1 MILAQ
6 HGYAASDRVEKGVQ
20 DTSIDGVII
29 SASNIKPAD
38 VPAKIKAIQAASSSA
53 EIYFDPEYYANFIDK
68 ADKYGKLSDYDYFLQ
83 PKTLSELASPK
94 ALLNVTKTVLDLQ
107 AKWGL
112 NKLISPSIEIPTFGS
127 AHETYSLSLLNS
139 SIEYVEDNFK
149 DKELYGT
156 ILINENAFNDL
167 SRMAD
172 FLDAVT
178 RVKGIRGFYVVADR
192 TGSTRAFWDNPQN
205 LAAYMYLINALAL
218 NKKEVVLGY
227 CDGTAL
233 LGLAT
238 GAKHASVGW
247 WQNSTNFTKKRF
259 IKSGGKRRKQYY
271 SKQLMNSIYVDG
283 ELSVLV
289 DKGYADM
296 VANTTKYDTDFSQ
309 DPLNEQWTDEQ
320 AILHRWAAMKATVD
334 VVMAEPDT
342 DSRLLKLETELK
354 SARTIYKEVSG
365 QLPGGF
371 DIATGPSKVDVWL
384 NAINIYKN
392 GVL

>member
-1 MILAQ
+1 M
-6 HGYAASDRVEKGVQ
+6 EKGLQ

-29 SASNIKPAD
+29 SASNVKPGD
-38 VPAKIKAIQAASSSA
+38 VATKIKAIRASSSTA

-83 PKTLSELASPK
+83 PKALSGLASPK
-94 ALLNVTKTVLDLQ
+94 TLLNVTKTVLDLQ
-107 AKWGL
+107 AGWGL
-112 NKLISPSIEIPTFGS
+112 KKLISPSIEIPTFGS
-127 AHETYSLSLLNS
+127 AHESYSLSLLNS
-139 SIEYVEDNFK
+139 SIEYVEDSFQ

-172 FLDAVT
+172 FLDAIT
-178 RVKGIRGFYVVADR
+178 RLKGIKGFYIVADR

-205 LAAYMYLINALAL
+205 LAAYMYVINALTL
-218 NKKEVVLGY
+218 NKKEVILGY

-233 LGLAT
+233 LGLAM
-238 GAKHASVGW
+238 GAKHAGVGW

-259 IKSGGKRRKQYY
+259 IKSGGRRRKQYY

-289 DKGYADM
+289 DRGYAD
-296 VANTTKYDTDFSQ
+296 VIANSTKYDKDFSQ
-309 DPLNEQWTDEQ
+309 DPLNEQWSDEQ
-320 AILHRWAAMKATVD
+320 AILHRWAAMKATAD
-334 VVMAEPDT
+334 LVMAELDT
-342 DSRLLKLETELK
+342 GSRLSKLETELK
-354 SARTIYKEVSG
+354 NARIIYRDVSS

-384 NAINIYKN
+384 NAINIYRT